1 MASYHLSVKTVS
13 RATGRSGPGA
23 AAYRTATRLVCE
35 RDGTTHDYTRR
46 GGVDGPAFIVTPEGA
61 DWAQDRS
68 ALWNAVEAAEKRR
81 DAKVARE
88 YELALPHELDRDGRR
103 ALAAGFAREVVS
115 RFGVAADVAIHAPG
129 QEGDQRNWH
138 AHILT
143 TTRAVTADGLGA
155 KTRELDVVQTSG
167 PAVEALRALW
177 AVQVNQALERIQAE
191 ARVDHRSF
199 ARRGVEREAEQH
211 LGVAASGMERKA
223 ARRAAAA
230 ETAEVAPSAALP
242 EPAREGQR
250 RAQTGAGAGIGL
262 GWGSEPARELERPPA
277 APTGEKPP
285 RTAQEA
291 ILAIPAARPIGQPSE
306 GPGRPSA
313 GVFGAGAVAATRIGR
328 RNAAIRAQ
336 NQARDVAR
344 RVLEGAQRA
353 LEGLERAVAAGV
365 RRVTGL
371 ARGLGVQAA
380 AEREE
385 RAQAAIR
392 EQEARAQAWAAQRA
406 AMERAS
412 AARLAEEQARIAAE
426 RRQGEEAAQ
435 RQADQVRRAVDHRT
449 AMGRADLWKGVEDAG
464 RTARQAD
471 RERQGLLSEQQGKR
485 SRPRQGPSME
495 R

>member
-23 AAYRTATRLVCE
+23 AAYRTATRLICE
-35 RDGTTHDYTRR
+35 RDGTTHDYTQR

-68 ALWNAVEAAEKRR
+68 ALWNAAEAAEKRR

-129 QEGDQRNWH
+129 PEGDQRNWH

-143 TTRAVTADGLGA
+143 TTRAVTAEGLGA

-223 ARRAAAA
+223 ARRAVAS
-230 ETAEVAPSAALP
+230 ETAEVALPAAVP
-242 EPAREGQR
+242 EPVREGQR
-250 RAQTGAGAGIGL
+250 RAQMGAGAGIGP
-262 GWGSEPARELERPPA
+262 GRGSEPAPELERPPA
-277 APTGEKPP
+277 APMGEKPP

-291 ILAIPAARPIGQPSE
+291 VPAVLAAQSTGQASE
-306 GPGRPSA
+306 GPVRPSASA
-313 GVFGAGAVAATRIGR
+313 GVFGAGAVAATRIGQ
-328 RNAAIRAQ
+328 RNAEVRER
-336 NQARDVAR
+336 NQARDAAR
-344 RVLEGAQRA
+344 KA
-353 LEGLERAVAAGV
+353 LEGLERAAAAGV
-365 RRVTGL
+365 RRVLDL
-371 ARGLGVQAA
+371 ARGLGAQAA
-380 AEREE
+380 AERET

-392 EQEARAQAWAAQRA
+392 EQEARMQAWAAQRVE
-406 AMERAS
+406 MERA
-412 AARLAEEQARIAAE
+412 AAERRAEQERIAAE
-426 RRQGEEAAQ
+426 QRRQRDEAVQ
-435 RQADQVRRAVDHRT
+435 RQADR
-449 AMGRADLWKGVEDAG
+449 
-464 RTARQAD
+464 ARQRPSPERD
-471 RERQGLLSEQQGKR
+471 QEQERE
-485 SRPRQGPSME
+485 GPSLEM
-495 R
+495 

>member
-46 GGVDGPAFIVTPEGA
+46 SGVDGPAFIVTPEGA

-103 ALAAGFAREVVS
+103 TLVVGFAREVVS

-129 QEGDQRNWH
+129 PEGDQRNWH

-143 TTRAVTADGLGA
+143 TTRAVTAEGLGA

-167 PAVEALRALW
+167 PAIEALRALW

-199 ARRGVEREAEQH
+199 ARRGVEQEAEQH

-223 ARRAAAA
+223 ARRAAAPEA
-230 ETAEVAPSAALP
+230 AEVAPPVAVP

-250 RAQTGAGAGIGL
+250 RAQAGAGAGFGL
-262 GWGSEPARELERPPA
+262 GRGSEPAPEPERPPA
-277 APTGEKPP
+277 APIGEKPP

-291 ILAIPAARPIGQPSE
+291 VLAVPAARLTGQAPE
-306 GPGRPSA
+306 GPVRPSA
-313 GVFGAGAVAATRIGR
+313 GVFGAGAVAATRIGQ
-328 RNAAIRAQ
+328 RNAEVRGR
-336 NQARDVAR
+336 NQAQEMAR
-344 RVLEGAQRA
+344 RALAAAREA
-353 LEGLERAVAAGV
+353 LEGLERAAAAGV
-365 RRVTGL
+365 RRVLDL
-371 ARGLGVQAA
+371 ARGLGAQAA
-380 AEREE
+380 AERET

-392 EQEARAQAWAAQRA
+392 EQEARMQAWAAQRA
-406 AMERAS
+406 EMERA
-412 AARLAEEQARIAAE
+412 AAERRAEQARIAAE
-426 RRQGEEAAQ
+426 QKRQREEAQ
-435 RQADQVRRAVDHRT
+435 RQAEQARAK
-449 AMGRADLWKGVEDAG
+449 GRVGVWRDVEETG
-464 RTARQAD
+464 KKLRQAD
-471 RERQGLLSEQQGKR
+471 QARLGSSLKQDQEHEHEGPDLER
-485 SRPRQGPSME
+485 
-495 R
+495 

>member
-23 AAYRTATRLVCE
+23 AAYRTATRLICE

-143 TTRAVTADGLGA
+143 TTRAVTAEGVGA

-167 PAVEALRALW
+167 PAIEALRALW
-177 AVQVNQALERIQAE
+177 AAQVNQALERIQAE

-199 ARRGVEREAEQH
+199 ARRGVEQEAEQH

-223 ARRAAAA
+223 ARRAAAPEA
-230 ETAEVAPSAALP
+230 AEVAPPVALP

-250 RAQTGAGAGIGL
+250 RAQAGAGAGFGL
-262 GWGSEPARELERPPA
+262 GRGSEPARELERPPA
-277 APTGEKPP
+277 APMGEKPP

-291 ILAIPAARPIGQPSE
+291 VLAVPAARLTGQASE
-306 GPGRPSA
+306 GPVRPSA
-313 GVFGAGAVAATRIGR
+313 GVFGAGAVAATRIGQ
-328 RNAAIRAQ
+328 RNAEVRER

-344 RVLEGAQRA
+344 RVLETARTV
-353 LEGLERAVAAGV
+353 LEGLERATAAGV
-365 RRVTGL
+365 RRVLDL
-371 ARGLGVQAA
+371 ARGLGAQGA
-380 AEREE
+380 AEREA

-392 EQEARAQAWAAQRA
+392 EQEARMQAWAAEQMRQR
-406 AMERAS
+406 
-412 AARLAEEQARIAAE
+412 EEV
-426 RRQGEEAAQ
+426 AQ
-435 RQADQVRRAVDHRT
+435 RQAEQARHAADHRT
-449 AMGRADLWKGVEDAG
+449 ATDRAGIWKGVEDAG
-464 RTARQAD
+464 RKLRQGD
-471 RERQGLLSEQQGKR
+471 RERQRSDQERER
-485 SRPRQGPSME
+485 SRSRQGLGFGE
-495 R
+495 

>member
-46 GGVDGPAFIVTPEGA
+46 GGVDSPAFIVVPVGA

-68 ALWNAVEAAEKRR
+68 ALWNAVEAAETRK

-115 RFGVAADVAIHAPG
+115 RFEVAADVAIHAPG
-129 QEGDQRNWH
+129 PEGDHRNWH
-138 AHILT
+138 AHVLT
-143 TTRAVTADGLGA
+143 TTRVVTAEGLGA

-223 ARRAAAA
+223 ARRAAAPEA
-230 ETAEVAPSAALP
+230 AEVAPLVTLP

-250 RAQTGAGAGIGL
+250 RAQAGAGAGFGL
-262 GWGSEPARELERPPA
+262 GRGSEPAPELERPPA
-277 APTGEKPP
+277 APMGEKPP
-285 RTAQEA
+285 RVAQEA
-291 ILAIPAARPIGQPSE
+291 VPGVPAARLTGQASE
-306 GPGRPSA
+306 GPVRASA
-313 GVFGAGAVAATRIGR
+313 GVFGAGAVPATRIGR
-328 RNAAIRAQ
+328 RNAAIRGQ
-336 NQARDVAR
+336 NQAREAAR
-344 RVLEGAQRA
+344 RVLETAQKA
-353 LEGLERAVAAGV
+353 LEGLERAAAAGV
-365 RRVTGL
+365 RRVLDL
-371 ARGLGVQAA
+371 ARGVGVQAA
-380 AEREE
+380 AERAA
-385 RAQAAIR
+385 RAQAA
-392 EQEARAQAWAAQRA
+392 
-406 AMERAS
+406 
-412 AARLAEEQARIAAE
+412 AARLAEEQARIAVE
-426 RRQGEEAAQ
+426 RRQREEAAQ
-435 RQADQVRRAVDHRT
+435 QQADLARRAADHRT
-449 AMGRADLWKGVEDAG
+449 ATGRAGIWKGVEDAG
-464 RTARQAD
+464 RTARQGD
-471 RERQGLLSEQQGKR
+471 RARQQPSSERDQEQEHE
-485 SRPRQGPSME
+485 GPSLGM
-495 R
+495 